1 MALKT
6 VEKRIAHLKNTF
18 LPLDRLCEDLAYH
31 SWAVVAVGTDGTIL
45 SSSDG
50 ISWTPQTSGTI
61 QNLRDVGVGKSSPSP
76 SPALPLSRS
85 LAKPRLYSNVIVTT
99 TGTSVVTDGGHGC
112 NGV

>member
-76 SPALPLSRS
+76 PAGPASIPTLSLPLLVLLS
-85 LAKPRLYSNVIVTT
+85 LLMAG
-99 TGTSVVTDGGHGC
+99 TGVMVFRRKNT
-112 NGV
+112 